1 MPSSDGTVAAFTF
14 NKADLVRELSLAV
27 GSVERQ
33 TTIPILSNV
42 RLDASD
48 FGHVTITATD
58 LEIGMRCQ
66 FPATVK
72 KDGSA
77 TLPAKRLLDYVRL
90 LPGGDVDMKFTEQF
104 WATINAG
111 RAKTRIAGMSADSFP
126 ELPSTPDDAVQV
138 PARVL
143 VRLIQR
149 VVFAISNKESRF
161 TLNGALFEITEGTFR
176 MVATDGHRLAYSEIH
191 GGGRPQKALI
201 PKKALLEVVKLVGSA
216 PSDATV
222 QYAADS
228 NHLFFTVGDRSLT
241 ARKCTGN
248 FPDYERALPKEF
260 RGTAMVPVAE
270 MKGAIERARIL
281 TDYRHSVKLAIAD
294 RQVTITSI
302 QSETGNTE
310 ESLPAEIDGPDLEI
324 GLNSDYLVDFLAV
337 CGSEK
342 AVLSYS
348 GAEQAI
354 QMTPVGDGDGVY
366 KCVVMPLRF

>member
-14 NKADLVRELSLAV
+14 NKADLVRELSLAI
-27 GSVERQ
+27 GSVERR
-33 TTIPILSNV
+33 TTIPILSSV

-111 RAKTRIAGMSADSFP
+111 RAKTRIAGMSVDSFP
-126 ELPSTPDDAVQV
+126 ELPSTPDDGVHV
-138 PARVL
+138 PASVL
-143 VRLIQR
+143 ARLIQR
-149 VVFAISNKESRF
+149 VLFAISNEESRF
-161 TLNGALFEITEGTFR
+161 TLNGALFEITEGAFR
-176 MVATDGHRLAYSEIH
+176 MVATDGHRLAYTEIE

-201 PKKALLEVVKLVGSA
+201 PKKALLEVVKLIGSA
-216 PSDATV
+216 SGDATV

-228 NHLFFTVGDRSLT
+228 NHLFFAVGDRSLT
-241 ARKCTGN
+241 ARRCTGN
-248 FPDYERALPKEF
+248 FPDYGRVLPKEF
-260 RGTAMVPVAE
+260 KGTATVPVAE
-270 MKGAIERARIL
+270 MKAAIERARVL
-281 TDYRHSVKLAIAD
+281 TDDRHAVKLTIAD
-294 RQVTITSI
+294 GQVAITSS
-302 QSETGNTE
+302 QTETGQTE
-310 ESLPAEIDGPDLEI
+310 ESLPAEMDGPSLEI

-342 AVLSYS
+342 AMLSYN

-354 QMTPVGDGDGVY
+354 QLTPTGDGEGVY
-366 KCVVMPLRF
+366 KCLVMPLRF